1 MYPNLYIAKIE
12 KFDPQKKKKKLINVP
27 IRQQYKRALNNE
39 VLYYTFD
46 VMGLVFLS
54 RQSK

>member
-12 KFDPQKKKKKLINVP
+12 KFDPQKKKKLINVP

-39 VLYYTFD
+39 VL
-46 VMGLVFLS
+46 
-54 RQSK
+54 